1 MLLYKAKLFI
11 LTLKKIAVFERQKKV
26 SLSTLNQR
34 QTFTLKER

>member
-1 MLLYKAKLFI
+1 MLLYKNHI

-34 QTFTLKER
+34 QTFTLKQH